1 MKKIGVVGAGTM
13 GSQIGLVFAN
23 SGLETFLYDVTEKR
37 LDWSVKSIENLLDKQ
52 VARGKRSIEN
62 RQAVLARIRTTSTL
76 LDLADAD
83 LIIEAVF
90 EDMKTKRE
98 VFRELD
104 RICGSHTI
112 LATNTS
118 TLSVS
123 EIAAATTRPTRCI
136 GTHFLIPAALSP
148 LVEVSRG
155 LETADETHNAVVEVL
170 KACGKDTVTFTDAPA
185 FVINR
190 LYIPLLN
197 EAFFLLQEG
206 VGTAE
211 EIDKACERGLGFP
224 VGPFKAS
231 DASGLDV
238 VYLCIKSLQ
247 EQLGDKYRPAP
258 LLTKLV
264 KGGRLGRK
272 TGKGVY
278 DYNSIYR
285 SMLIDEA

>member
-13 GSQIGLVFAN
+13 GAQIALVFADG
-23 SGLETFLYDVTEKR
+23 GLETFLYDLTGDR
-37 LDWSVKSIENLLDKQ
+37 LEQGMKSIGTLLDRQ
-52 VARGKRSIEN
+52 VTKGKRTADN
-62 RQAVLARIRTTSTL
+62 RQAVLAGIRTTLSL
-76 LDLADAD
+76 SDMADAD
-83 LIIEAVF
+83 LVVEAVS
-90 EDMKTKRE
+90 EDMKTKQE

-104 RICGSHTI
+104 RICTPQTI

-123 EIAAATTRPTRCI
+123 EIATATGRSARCI

-155 LETADETHNAVVEVL
+155 LETSDETHGAVLEVL
-170 KACGKDTVTFTDAPA
+170 KTCGKDTVTFTDAPA

-197 EAFFLLQEG
+197 EAFLLLQEG

-224 VGPFKAS
+224 VGPFRAS
-231 DASGLDV
+231 DNSGLDI
-238 VYLCIKSLQ
+238 VYNCIKSLQ

-264 KGGRLGRK
+264 KAGRLGRK
-272 TGKGVY
+272 AGRGVY
-278 DYNSIYR
+278 DYR
-285 SMLIDEA
+285 SGGAK

>member
-1 MKKIGVVGAGTM
+1 MREEKTMKKVGVIGAGTM
-13 GSQIGLVFAN
+13 GSQIGLVFAD
-23 SGLETFLYDVTEKR
+23 GGFETFLYDLTAKR
-37 LDWSVKSIENLLDKQ
+37 LDWGMKNIENLMEKQ
-52 VARGKRSIEN
+52 VAKGKRQEGD
-62 RQAVLARIRTTSTL
+62 RQAARARIRTTLSL
-76 LDLADAD
+76 KDLADAD
-83 LIIEAVF
+83 LVVEAVF
-90 EDMKTKRE
+90 EDMRAKRE
-98 VFRELD
+98 IFGELD
-104 RICGSHTI
+104 RICAPHTI

-118 TLSVS
+118 TLSVT
-123 EIAAATTRPTRCI
+123 EIAATTHRPSQCI
-136 GTHFLIPAALSP
+136 GTHFLIPAALTP

-155 LETADETHNAVVEVL
+155 IETSDETLDAIRKML

-224 VGPFKAS
+224 VGPFKAA

-238 VYLCIKSLQ
+238 VHLCIKSLQ

-264 KGGRLGRK
+264 KAGRLGRK

-278 DYNSIYR
+278 DYGVR
-285 SMLIDEA
+285 K

>member
-1 MKKIGVVGAGTM
+1 MKKIGIVGAGTM
-13 GSQIGLVFAN
+13 GSQIGLVFADG
-23 SGLETFLYDVTEKR
+23 GLETFLYDLTDKC
-37 LDWSVKSIENLLDKQ
+37 LDRGVKSIENLLDKQ

-62 RQAVLARIRTTSTL
+62 RQTVLARIRTTSTL

-98 VFRELD
+98 LFRELD
-104 RICGSHTI
+104 RICGPHTI

-123 EIAAATTRPTRCI
+123 EIAAATNRQALCI

-170 KACGKDTVTFTDAPA
+170 KACGKDTVTFTDSPA

-197 EAFFLLQEG
+197 EAFFLLESG
-206 VGTAE
+206 VGKAE

-258 LLTKLV
+258 LLTRLV
-264 KGGRLGRK
+264 KAGRLGRK

-278 DYNSIYR
+278 DYTLKNKN
-285 SMLIDEA
+285 E

>member
-23 SGLETFLYDVTEKR
+23 GGLETFIYDLTDER
-37 LDWSVKSIENLLDKQ
+37 LDGGIKSIENILDKQ
-52 VARGKRSIEN
+52 VTKGKRSIEN
-62 RQAVLARIRTTSTL
+62 RQTVLAKIHTTSAF

-90 EDMKTKRE
+90 EDVETKRKI
-98 VFRELD
+98 FRELD
-104 RICGSHTI
+104 RICGPHTI

-123 EIAAATTRPTRCI
+123 EIAAATTRPAQCI

-148 LVEVSRG
+148 LVEISRG
-155 LETADETHNAVVEVL
+155 LKTTDETRNAVVEVL
-170 KACGKDTVTFTDAPA
+170 KACGKDTVTFNDAPA

-197 EAFFLLQEG
+197 EAFLLLQEG

-211 EIDKACERGLGFP
+211 EIDKACELGLGFP

-247 EQLGDKYRPAP
+247 KQLGDKYRPAP
-258 LLTKLV
+258 MLAKLV
-264 KGGRLGRK
+264 KAGRLGRK

-278 DYNSIYR
+278 DYDRHTEKYV
-285 SMLIDEA
+285 A

>member
-13 GSQIGLVFAN
+13 GSQIGLVFAD
-23 SGLETFLYDVTEKR
+23 GGFETILYDLTDER
-37 LDWSVKSIENLLDKQ
+37 LDRGVKDIENLLDRQIAK
-52 VARGKRSIEN
+52 GKRDEAG
-62 RQAVLARIRTTSTL
+62 RQAVLARIRKTSSL
-76 LDLADAD
+76 SDLADAD
-83 LIIEAVF
+83 LVVEAVF
-90 EDMKTKRE
+90 EDIKTKRE
-98 VFRELD
+98 VFAELD
-104 RICGSHTI
+104 RICVAHTI

-123 EIAAATTRPTRCI
+123 EIAAATSRPDRCI
-136 GTHFLIPAALSP
+136 GTHFLIPAALTP

-155 LETADETHNAVVEVL
+155 LDTLDETHAAVVEAL
-170 KACGKDTVTFTDAPA
+170 RACGKDTVTFADAPA

-211 EIDKACERGLGFP
+211 EIDRACELGLGFP
-224 VGPFKAS
+224 VGPFKAA

-238 VYLCIKSLQ
+238 VHLCIRSLQ

-258 LLTKLV
+258 LLTRLV
-264 KGGRLGRK
+264 KDGRLGRK

-278 DYNSIYR
+278 DYMKVSGR
-285 SMLIDEA
+285 GTPG

>member
-1 MKKIGVVGAGTM
+1 MKKIGIVGAGTM

-23 SGLETFLYDVTEKR
+23 GGLETFLYDLTDKR
-37 LDWSVKSIENLLDKQ
+37 LDWGVKSIENLLDKQ
-52 VARGKRSIEN
+52 VAGGKRSIEN
-62 RQAVLARIRTTSTL
+62 RQAVRARIRTTSTL

-98 VFRELD
+98 VFRKLD
-104 RICGSHTI
+104 SICGPHTI

-123 EIAAATTRPTRCI
+123 KIAAATNRQARCI

-155 LETADETHNAVVEVL
+155 LKTADETINAVVEVL
-170 KACGKDTVTFTDAPA
+170 KACGKDTVTFNDAPA

-247 EQLGDKYRPAP
+247 KQLGNKYRPAP
-258 LLTKLV
+258 MLAKLV
-264 KGGRLGRK
+264 KAGRLGRK

-278 DYNSIYR
+278 DYNR
-285 SMLIDEA
+285 HT

>member
-1 MKKIGVVGAGTM
+1 MKKIGIVGAGTM
-13 GSQIGLVFAN
+13 GSQIGLVFADG
-23 SGLETFLYDVTEKR
+23 GLETFLYDLTDKR
-37 LDWSVKSIENLLDKQ
+37 LDWGVKSIENLLDKQ

-76 LDLADAD
+76 SDLADAD

-104 RICGSHTI
+104 RICGPHTI

-123 EIAAATTRPTRCI
+123 EIAAATNRQARCI
-136 GTHFLIPAALSP
+136 GIHFLIPAALSP

-155 LETADETHNAVVEVL
+155 LKTADETLNAVVEVL
-170 KACGKDTVTFTDAPA
+170 KACGKDTVTFNDAPA

-258 LLTKLV
+258 MLAKLV
-264 KGGRLGRK
+264 KAGRLGRK

-278 DYNSIYR
+278 DYNR
-285 SMLIDEA
+285 HT

>member
-1 MKKIGVVGAGTM
+1 MKRIGVVGAGTM
-13 GSQIGLVFAN
+13 GAQIGLVFADG
-23 SGLETFLYDVTEKR
+23 GLNTILYDLSDNQLK
-37 LDWSVKSIENLLDKQ
+37 LGVKAIENLLDKQ

-62 RQAVLARIRTTSTL
+62 RQAILARIHTTSTL
-76 LDLADAD
+76 SDLADAD

-98 VFRELD
+98 LFRELD
-104 RICGSHTI
+104 RICGPRTI

-123 EIAAATTRPTRCI
+123 EIAAATNRQAQCI

-155 LETADETHNAVVEVL
+155 LETTDETHNAVVEL
-170 KACGKDTVTFTDAPA
+170 LRACGKDTVTFTDAPA

-238 VYLCIKSLQ
+238 VYLCIKSLH

-264 KGGRLGRK
+264 KAGRLGRK
-272 TGKGVY
+272 TGRGVY
-278 DYNSIYR
+278 DYNK
-285 SMLIDEA
+285 L

>member
-13 GSQIGLVFAN
+13 GAQIALVFADG
-23 SGLETFLYDVTEKR
+23 GLETFLYDLTGDR
-37 LDWSVKSIENLLDKQ
+37 LEQGMKSIGTLLDRQ
-52 VARGKRSIEN
+52 VAKGKRTADN
-62 RQAVLARIRTTSTL
+62 RQAVLAGIRTTLSL
-76 LDLADAD
+76 SDMADAD
-83 LIIEAVF
+83 LVVEAVS
-90 EDMKTKRE
+90 EDMKTKQE

-104 RICGSHTI
+104 RICTPQTI
-112 LATNTS
+112 FATNTS

-123 EIAAATTRPTRCI
+123 EIATATGRSARCI

-155 LETADETHNAVVEVL
+155 LETSDETHGAVLEVL
-170 KACGKDTVTFTDAPA
+170 KTCGKDTVTFTDAPA

-197 EAFFLLQEG
+197 EAFLLLQEG

-224 VGPFKAS
+224 VGPFRAS
-231 DASGLDV
+231 DNSGLDI
-238 VYLCIKSLQ
+238 VYNCIKSLQ

-264 KGGRLGRK
+264 KAGRLGRK
-272 TGKGVY
+272 TGRGVY
-278 DYNSIYR
+278 DYR
-285 SMLIDEA
+285 SGGAK

>member
-1 MKKIGVVGAGTM
+1 MKKIGIVGAGTM
-13 GSQIGLVFAN
+13 GSQIGLVFADG
-23 SGLETFLYDVTEKR
+23 GLETFLYDLTDKC
-37 LDWSVKSIENLLDKQ
+37 LNWGVKSIENLLDKQ
-52 VARGKRSIEN
+52 VARGKRNIEN

-98 VFRELD
+98 LFRELD
-104 RICGSHTI
+104 RICGPHTI

-123 EIAAATTRPTRCI
+123 EIAAATNRQALCI

-170 KACGKDTVTFTDAPA
+170 KACGKDTVTFTDSPA

-197 EAFFLLQEG
+197 EAFFLLESG
-206 VGTAE
+206 VGKAE

-231 DASGLDV
+231 DVSGLDV
-238 VYLCIKSLQ
+238 VYLCIKSLH

-258 LLTKLV
+258 LLTRLV
-264 KGGRLGRK
+264 KAGRLGRK

-278 DYNSIYR
+278 DYTLKNKN
-285 SMLIDEA
+285 E

>member
-13 GSQIGLVFAN
+13 GSQIGLVFADG
-23 SGLETFLYDVTEKR
+23 GLATFLYDLTDKR
-37 LDWSVKSIENLLDKQ
+37 LDWGVKSIENFLDKQ
-52 VARGKRSIEN
+52 VAKGKRSIEN
-62 RQAVLARIRTTSTL
+62 RQAVLASIRTTSKL
-76 LDLADAD
+76 SDLADAD
-83 LIIEAVF
+83 LIVEAVF
-90 EDMKTKRE
+90 EDMKTKQE
-98 VFRELD
+98 IFRELD
-104 RICGSHTI
+104 RICKPNTI

-123 EIAAATTRPTRCI
+123 EIAAATNRPARCI
-136 GTHFLIPAALSP
+136 GTHFLIPAALSL

-155 LETADETHNAVVEVL
+155 LETADETLNAVIEVL
-170 KACGKDTVTFTDAPA
+170 KACGKDTVTFTDVPA

-197 EAFFLLQEG
+197 EAFFLLESG

-238 VYLCIKSLQ
+238 IYLCIKSLH

-258 LLTKLV
+258 MLAKLV
-264 KGGRLGRK
+264 KAGRLGRK

-278 DYNSIYR
+278 DYTLKNKN
-285 SMLIDEA
+285 E

>member
-1 MKKIGVVGAGTM
+1 MKKIGIVGAGTM
-13 GSQIGLVFAN
+13 GSQIGLVFADG
-23 SGLETFLYDVTEKR
+23 GLETSLYDLTNER
-37 LDWSVKSIENLLDKQ
+37 LDWGVKNIESLLERQ
-52 VARGKRSIEN
+52 VARGKRN
-62 RQAVLARIRTTSTL
+62 ADGRQATLARIRTTSSL

-83 LIIEAVF
+83 LVVESVF

-98 VFRELD
+98 VFGELD
-104 RICGSHTI
+104 RVCAPHTI

-123 EIAAATTRPTRCI
+123 EIAAATSRPARCI
-136 GTHFLIPAALSP
+136 GTHFLIPAALTP

-155 LETADETHNAVVEVL
+155 LETSDETHAAVVEVL
-170 KACGKDTVTFTDAPA
+170 KACGKDTVTFADAPA

-247 EQLGDKYRPAP
+247 KQLGDKYRPAP

-264 KGGRLGRK
+264 KAGRLGRK

-278 DYNSIYR
+278 DYGSPFI
-285 SMLIDEA
+285 SA